1 MLKKYVVI
9 ALGVLFITN
18 QTNSMSY
25 LRGLFG
31 SGASGGGASG
41 AASDAGAAHYQKD
54 VWFKVISGEVRSVP
68 IQAGA
73 TFIST
78 KDQVKSA
85 IADTIGF
92 DPSRSITIVA
102 SRKEIFKGDGVV
114 TAGDIDSIIREGQA
128 YVVQR
133 PSAEELAVF
142 KKLGSS

>member
-9 ALGVLFITN
+9 ALGALLIAN
-18 QTNSMSY
+18 QANSMSY

-54 VWFKVISGEVRSVP
+54 VCFKVISGEVRSVP

-73 TFIST
+73 TFGST
-78 KDQVKSA
+78 KITIKDA
-85 IADTIGF
+85 ISDTIGF
-92 DPSRSITIVA
+92 DPSRSITI
-102 SRKEIFKGDGVV
+102 IFSGKRIFEGDGVV

-128 YVVQR
+128 QVVQR
-133 PSAEELAVF
+133 PSAEELAVL